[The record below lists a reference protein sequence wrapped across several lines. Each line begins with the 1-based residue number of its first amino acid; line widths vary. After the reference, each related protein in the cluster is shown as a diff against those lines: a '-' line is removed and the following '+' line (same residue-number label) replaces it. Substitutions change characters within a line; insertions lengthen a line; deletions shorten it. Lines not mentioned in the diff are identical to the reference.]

1 MPKLDICRCQQSPK
15 AQTDITQDAS
25 WGIVFGSGIISHW
38 TLGKS
43 KWCICLYFEAVPK
56 EKTLG
61 FNYIFRIKMDKHMKQ
76 TRNIWNHL
84 HFAFPAS
91 KTNSESKQ
99 LSNRQPT
106 NLAFCALQKRYP
118 WRESA
123 PCTSSRRRESVD
135 PTAAQHSG
143 LDLCTCVTFTG
154 DFSLFVASVPRCPK
168 FAAQSHDC
176 LSWLSVS
183 EYHHLR
189 KPKMAISCFKR
200 FQAQLWGLPGDRQ
213 NYQKSNHCVAAFFAD
228 SEQGIVRP
236 SVRETSQPDWQNV
249 MVTVQSLTISWS
261 WGCHLSAIKSKL
273 LLHCQIPQ
281 NWWFWGLQIH
291 TSVFLIAHQ
300 ATDWLK
306 FGTQGLEQCSYR
318 PQACGWNQP
327 WRHRWIQHPWGSYDP
342 NTVWDAQL

>member
-118 WRESA
+118 WREST
-123 PCTSSRRRESVD
+123 PCASSRRRESVD

-261 WGCHLSAIKSKL
+261 
-273 LLHCQIPQ
+273 
-281 NWWFWGLQIH
+281 
-291 TSVFLIAHQ
+291 
-300 ATDWLK
+300 
-306 FGTQGLEQCSYR
+306 
-318 PQACGWNQP
+318 
-327 WRHRWIQHPWGSYDP
+327 
-342 NTVWDAQL
+342 